1 MVEQKKFADRIKDA
15 LKGTNFWVALCLFVL
30 TLFGSVSGEA
40 VQGVVLAASATIAAF
55 FAIRVSFKYEG
66 FDPLKRLKDG
76 NFINYLSV
84 ILLSFFP
91 ELPGSIF
98 ESINDLLRGIFSQN
112 WQLVVAE
119 VIQIV
124 TILYYLFNP
133 KTKTI
138 TSLPGKAPGTQT
150 NI

>member
-15 LKGTNFWVALCLFVL
+15 LQGTNFWVASCLFGI
-30 TLFGSVSGEA
+30 TLFGSVSSEA

-55 FAIRVSFKYEG
+55 FAVRASFKYEG

-84 ILLSFFP
+84 ILLSIFP

-133 KTKTI
+133 KTK
-138 TSLPGKAPGTQT
+138 Q
-150 NI
+150 